1 MLSCLPSAIQL
12 GWISYCSDEQI
23 GSYPA
28 RTLRVSFRNRT
39 LRRRAVPR
47 DGRCGRIPVRA
58 PGLQQC
64 SAGRSPLNHTRFKC
78 HGHGGEL
85 AYIGRP
91 DPQGLGVPAA
101 GRGAAVD
108 AHAAQTGRVP
118 PQGRGTG
125 NSSETDAR
133 PESRGRLPP
142 ACGASSRSKSNER
155 TGATCV
161 QSRACQAASRST
173 NLPNRS
179 WNSCIEAMT
188 ACRSAPAG
196 SLLAV
201 SRRRRNVLIK
211 STISSEFRWGNM
223 ESPIYAGGSATCLS
237 ATGAH
242 GSGR

>member
-1 MLSCLPSAIQL
+1 MLPVLDLDPVLLPAA
-12 GWISYCSDEQI
+12 
-23 GSYPA
+23 A
-28 RTLRVSFRNRT
+28 RY
-39 LRRRAVPR
+39 
-47 DGRCGRIPVRA
+47 
-58 PGLQQC
+58 
-64 SAGRSPLNHTRFKC
+64 GRSDAWKPDLQVPLCRQ
-78 HGHGGEL
+78 E
-85 AYIGRP
+85 IGCP

-179 WNSCIEAMT
+179 WNSCIGAMT